1 MTTTSWI
8 RCPALA
14 VLLLTAWPA
23 AGDGVRDPTAL
34 DVSIVRFD
42 PGIPADSSL
51 HRELQV
57 FPRIREIEAKL
68 LPFVLRETLVE
79 SGEWGAVR
87 VVPEADPAAELLVSG
102 VILRS
107 DGDVLDVAI
116 RALDAS
122 GRIWIDGPF
131 SVVAG
136 EDGPEGEDRTGEQAF
151 RQLYEDVAG
160 ALLEKRNGLDDKT
173 LRTIADLS
181 LLRYAA
187 ELAPSAFGDYFEAAE
202 DGRFELRRLPA
213 SDDPMLQRIDRIR
226 HTEYV
231 ITDTVDA
238 KYREL
243 NTAIDRTYRVWRS
256 YRRKF
261 VEYQAQNAARAAR
274 KVDAPRGSYEALK
287 AQYDTYK
294 WDRITAQE
302 QYKAAAAFDTEV
314 GPTVDAME
322 VRVAELEAWVDA
334 RYLEWRRLL
343 EALFEVETRQ
353 EPGDSDIADIAEQ
366 IEQLPEHTLPETR

>member
-1 MTTTSWI
+1 MQHDRDRTLTGMGAASWT

-14 VLLLTAWPA
+14 VLLLSAWPA
-23 AGDGVRDPTAL
+23 AGDGGRDPTAL

-42 PGIPADSSL
+42 PGIPTDQSL

-87 VVPEADPAAELLVSG
+87 VVPEADPAAEVLVSG
-102 VILRS
+102 LILRS

-116 RALDAS
+116 HA
-122 GRIWIDGPF
+122 I
-131 SVVAG
+131 
-136 EDGPEGEDRTGEQAF
+136 EDDPEEEGRTGEQAF
-151 RQLYEDVAG
+151 RQLYEDIAG

-187 ELAPSAFGDYFEAAE
+187 ELAPSAFGDYFEAAK

-213 SDDPMLQRIDRIR
+213 GDDPMLQRIDRIR

-243 NTAIDRTYRVWRS
+243 NAAIDRTYRVWRS

-353 EPGDSDIADIAEQ
+353 EPGDSEVMDIAEQ
-366 IEQLPEHTLPETR
+366 IEQLQ